1 MKTHKEQVQ
10 IRKLLSGRLLT
21 KRELSQTF
29 PDYNEQQIEEL
40 TESMEIISGVITH
53 PKLQC
58 QRCSNSNE
66 RLFSEIHSRED
77 SKTSQVFKYCLN
89 CIQMGRIS
97 EESTLY
103 HLPSMMIER
112 QAKFPSKLTWAGT
125 LSAEQQRAADDLIES
140 LNDFKRPHLVH
151 AVTGSG
157 KTEMIFPVIDEV
169 LRSGGRAAI
178 VSPRIDVCL
187 ELAPRLQAAFG
198 GVSLCLL
205 YGGASEAYRYTDI
218 VVSTTHQLL
227 RFKDSFD
234 LVIVDEVD
242 AFPYVDDETLHFAV
256 KRAKKISS
264 GKLIYLTATPD
275 DKLFQQMNEGE
286 ITYTTLPA
294 RYHRNILPEPSF
306 VWIGDWRRA
315 IRKRDA
321 HSKLWRLLMSFLQ
334 IEGVKIVFMPHIKLA
349 EALHSW
355 LAEDAVQFKLHCVHA
370 KDLER
375 KEKVIA
381 LRQNEVEGLIST
393 TILERGVTFENC
405 HVCIVGAEDRQY
417 SKSALVQMS
426 GRVGRKADY
435 PDGTLI
441 YAHYG
446 KNRKMVNARQ
456 EIKQMNRLARE
467 NNLVN
472 N

>member
-1 MKTHKEQVQ
+1 MTYNEQIHLRDQ
-10 IRKLLSGRLLT
+10 LRGRLLT
-21 KRELSQTF
+21 KRELFQAF
-29 PDYNEQQIEEL
+29 PDYTDQQFVEVMA
-40 TESMEIISGVITH
+40 SMEQIPGVITE

-58 QRCSNSNE
+58 QRCNNSNE
-66 RLFSEIHSRED
+66 RLFSELPSLADEPAQR
-77 SKTSQVFKYCLN
+77 TLKYCLN
-89 CIQMGRIS
+89 CMQMGRVS
-97 EESTLY
+97 EASKLY
-103 HLPSMMIER
+103 YLSDKATKTPER
-112 QAKFPSKLTWAGT
+112 LASKLTWEGT

-140 LNDFKRPHLVH
+140 LHDFERPHLVH

-169 LRSGGRAAI
+169 LRCGGRAAI

-187 ELAPRLQAAFG
+187 ELAPRLQAAFA
-198 GVSLCLL
+198 GVSLSLL
-205 YGGASEAYRYTDI
+205 YGGASEPYRYTDI
-218 VVSTTHQLL
+218 VVSTTHQLF
-227 RFKDSFD
+227 RFKACFD

-256 KRAKKISS
+256 KRAKRIPN

-275 DKLFQQMNEGE
+275 DKLFQQMNQGE

-294 RYHRNILPEPSF
+294 RYHRNILPEPVFS
-306 VWIGDWRRA
+306 WIGDWRRA

-355 LAEDAVQFKLHCVHA
+355 LSKEANQFKLHCVHA
-370 KDLER
+370 KDPDR
-375 KEKVIA
+375 KEKVMA
-381 LRQNEVEGLIST
+381 LRRNEVEGLIST

-435 PDGTLI
+435 PGGTLI

-446 KNRKMVNARQ
+446 KSRNMVKACQ
-456 EIKQMNRLARE
+456 EIKQMNQLARE

-472 N
+472 H